1 MTGSSVTVEEPT
13 LTTRHGTVGR
23 PGDGH
28 PATSTETVGDRLRHI
43 RTQQGLSLAEVQARS
58 GGRWKAVVVGAYER
72 GDRAVTLA
80 RLAGLAAFYGVPVAE
95 LLPVDDE
102 TDPVA
107 SSEQRIVLDLTRLEG
122 DTPEVRAVRRFA
134 RHVCTLRGDHNGRVV
149 TLRGGDLTA
158 IALTLGT
165 PERDLHRALRR
176 QGILGAAGG

>member
-1 MTGSSVTVEEPT
+1 MTRPTAALQDTDITGRRAVTA
-13 LTTRHGTVGR
+13 
-23 PGDGH
+23 
-28 PATSTETVGDRLRHI
+28 PAGAHSTQAAETVGDRLRHI
-43 RTQQGLSLAEVQARS
+43 RTQQGLSLADVQARS

-102 TDPVA
+102 AEVPA
-107 SSEQRIVLDLTRLEG
+107 SGDERVVLDLTRLEG
-122 DTPEVRAVRRFA
+122 DTAEVRAVRRFA

-176 QGILGAAGG
+176 QGVLGTTTS